1 MTIRQPKLVFKT
13 GEQARQL
20 RKQLGMSQHE
30 FWARVSVTQSGG
42 SHYEAGRDI
51 PKSVQYLLQIAFGS
65 EKQFGELLD
74 WLQRPDRKQLALL
87 AQPTRGGTLSIK
99 RPRPAGTATTSLSAA
114 I

>member
-1 MTIRQPKLVFKT
+1 
-13 GEQARQL
+13 
-20 RKQLGMSQHE
+20 MSQHE